1 MYHFKRSVISSLVLV
16 LGLTG
21 CGSAA
26 TDQTATGDESSAALD
41 GVPELGAVQ
50 MGLTEDPEIEG
61 TATEDDMVDP
71 SAVADELEMV
81 EVPDNAAED
90 MVAGQHA
97 IRDLNQGLRNFL
109 TPIVKLVRNNEPDQ
123 QIGALKM
130 WGPIAKNGVEY
141 RLLLRNAT
149 NGRHAWRLDARA
161 EGSEDGYLRIAVGAL
176 VRGDEARRGKG
187 ALGVDLDALG
197 ELNSDVE
204 ARGQVLVGF
213 RHGEAGTTVG
223 YGLKGFT
230 ADPSLKDGVDAIL
243 QGVHLKGGANRV
255 RLAFHGDV
263 EGTDTD
269 AEELVLARLRHLRG
283 VGGRSDVL
291 IVGGDIPDGQAW
303 IRSQCWTAKLEKVF
317 SEVQLCPLAT
327 PVDLSVCQVLQTDGD
342 VTACDKT
349 LRDAE
354 LPPSDPEA
362 PMDDPKDPNEDV
374 EIPSAMDDLDDPEMG

>member
-1 MYHFKRSVISSLVLV
+1 MYHVKRSVISSLVLV

-21 CGSAA
+21 CGS
-26 TDQTATGDESSAALD
+26 TAKDGPGTNDEASEELD

-50 MGLTEDPEIEG
+50 MGLTEDPETEG
-61 TATEDDMVDP
+61 TATEEDMVDP
-71 SAVADELEMV
+71 SAVADDLDLV
-81 EVPDNAAED
+81 EVPENAAED

-97 IRDLNQGLRNFL
+97 IRELNQGLRNFL
-109 TPIVKLVRNNEPDQ
+109 TPVVKLVRNNPPDQ
-123 QIGALKM
+123 QIGALRM
-130 WGPIAKNGVEY
+130 WGPVAKNGVEY

-149 NGRHAWRLDARA
+149 TGRYSWRLDGRA
-161 EGSEDGYLRIAVGAL
+161 EGSDDGFQRIAVGAL

-197 ELNSDVE
+197 ELDGDVK
-204 ARGQVLVGF
+204 ARGLVLVGF

-223 YGLKGFT
+223 YGLKDFT
-230 ADPSLKDGVDAIL
+230 ADPSQKDGVDAIL

-263 EGTDTD
+263 EGTDSD

-283 VGGRSDVL
+283 VGGRSDLL

-317 SEVQLCPLAT
+317 SEVQLCPITT
-327 PVDLSVCQVLQTDGD
+327 PVDLSVCQVLETDGD

-349 LRDAE
+349 LRDPE

-374 EIPSAMDDLDDPEMG
+374 EIPSTMDDLDDPEMG